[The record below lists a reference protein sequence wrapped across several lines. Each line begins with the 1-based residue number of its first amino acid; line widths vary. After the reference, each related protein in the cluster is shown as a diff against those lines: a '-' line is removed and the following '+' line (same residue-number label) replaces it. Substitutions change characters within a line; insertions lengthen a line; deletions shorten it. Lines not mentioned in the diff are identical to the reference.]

1 MRFGKGSELAL
12 FEVSKRAARSTGVTM
27 IDATIDDTNARGLA
41 YYGALGFATYRTI
54 PGIVCKCFK
63 VTMPHK

>member
-1 MRFGKGSELAL
+1 
-12 FEVSKRAARSTGVTM
+12 M